1 MLYMVIAPPIV
12 LEFYLELPIFQI
24 KIQRFFL
31 FENQNRKI
39 GEKKYDRKKK

>member
-12 LEFYLELPIFQI
+12 PEFYLELPIFQI
-24 KIQRFFL
+24 KKNVVLL

-39 GEKKYDRKKK
+39 EEKKYDRKKK